1 MKKLAALFAVA
12 LLASGCVVEFG
23 NASGYD
29 YVTYESHCD
38 EASVDYYYTE
48 VDCPEVVYEFVL
60 CDPYGEIYRDECLTS
75 PPREMFLSHCYTTH
89 FCYTYDQGQ
98 L

>member
-1 MKKLAALFAVA
+1 MSVMVDNEEQVSRDVSEAGSSAQ
-12 LLASGCVVEFG
+12 S
-23 NASGYD
+23 
-29 YVTYESHCD
+29 